1 MIEQA
6 IILAGGMGTR
16 LRELTDVVPKP
27 MVKIGEQ
34 PVLWHLMK
42 NLSASGIN
50 KFIIATGYKEQLI
63 KDYFVNFFNYNC
75 DINLDLSKP
84 NNEMRYYSSGGYDS
98 WNVTICSTGEQTLT
112 GGRVKIA
119 AKYLDPKKPF
129 LVTYGDGLSDI
140 NIKKLNDFHTEKKLF
155 ATVSTVQPFSRF
167 GVLNIEHGGIVESFK
182 EKPLLDGW
190 VNIGFFIFEP
200 QVLDFIKISDS
211 LENEPLEK
219 LARTRNL
226 AAFKHEGFWQPM
238 DTLRELNYLNTLWDS
253 GNSPWKNWS

>member
-1 MIEQA
+1 MIDQA

-27 MVKIGEQ
+27 MVRVGEK

-42 NLSASGIN
+42 NLSAWGVS
-50 KFIIATGYKEQLI
+50 KFIIATGYKEQVI
-63 KDYFVNFFNYNC
+63 KDYFVNFFTYNC
-75 DINLDLSKP
+75 DIGLDLSSP
-84 NNEMRYYSSGGYDS
+84 RNEIQYYPSGGYDN
-98 WNVTICSTGEQTLT
+98 WNVTVCSTGETTLT
-112 GGRVKIA
+112 GGRVKTA
-119 AKYLDPKKPF
+119 AKYLDAKKPF

-140 NIKKLNDFHTEKKLF
+140 NIKKLYDFHIKKKLL

-167 GVLNIEHGGIVESFK
+167 GVLNIEQGGTVESFK
-182 EKPLLDGW
+182 EKPMLDGW

-200 QVLDFIKISDS
+200 KVLDFIKISDS
-211 LENEPLEK
+211 LENEPLEN

-238 DTLRELNYLNTLWDS
+238 DTLRELNKLNNLWES
-253 GNSPWKNWS
+253 GNSPWKNWT